1 MSLRL
6 YELFST
12 SDSNLMKTQILAVLK
27 ISFDVG
33 KEVSYM

>member
-6 YELFST
+6 YEFFST
-12 SDSNLMKTQILAVLK
+12 SDSNLMKTQILDDLK

-33 KEVSYM
+33 KEVSYK